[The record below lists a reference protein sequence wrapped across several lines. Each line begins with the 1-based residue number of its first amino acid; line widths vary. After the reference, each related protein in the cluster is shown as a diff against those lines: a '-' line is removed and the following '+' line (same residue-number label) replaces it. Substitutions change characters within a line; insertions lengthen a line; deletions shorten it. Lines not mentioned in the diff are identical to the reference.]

1 MNIPSF
7 EEIFSLKSLFKSF
20 KEFERGKKF
29 KPDVA
34 EFKSRLVENLM
45 SLNSDIMFG
54 NYKHGGYLHHSISDG
69 SPEIFT
75 RLPSEIEW
83 CITPFIGH
91 CIRILIPNLFLIRI
105 PVGREREHI
114 EL

>member
-45 SLNSDIMFG
+45 SLDSDIMFG
-54 NYKHGGYLHHSISDG
+54 NYKHVIFTSKCLTP